1 MNCDFSRYE
10 TEFYRNQ
17 VPEDW
22 ADRTFHGFLTGS
34 APGVHNFDPFT
45 FPTPDLTDIEFGN
58 PRYHANGNHNSYQSQ
73 NSYQNQNNYQSGY
86 RNEQAVNDVST
97 GIYRAREEEEPE
109 PTTTEFP
116 TTERTTTY
124 KYETTVMV

>member
-1 MNCDFSRYE
+1 M
-10 TEFYRNQ
+10 
-17 VPEDW
+17 
-22 ADRTFHGFLTGS
+22 
-34 APGVHNFDPFT
+34 
-45 FPTPDLTDIEFGN
+45 TDIEFGN

-73 NSYQNQNNYQSGY
+73 NSYPNQNNYQSGY